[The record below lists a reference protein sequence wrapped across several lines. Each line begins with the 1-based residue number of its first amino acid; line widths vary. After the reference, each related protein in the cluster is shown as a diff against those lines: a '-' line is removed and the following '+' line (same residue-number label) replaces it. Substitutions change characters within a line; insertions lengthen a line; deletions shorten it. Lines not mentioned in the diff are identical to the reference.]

1 MILKKKHVSDKP
13 MSIQFNS
20 DMTIDETAV
29 ITNCSNSKGV
39 VSDETILANHPWVK
53 NVNEELNK
61 LKKQREEMNPFKDKI
76 PTVEDDDEED
86 TVL

>member
-1 MILKKKHVSDKP
+1 
-13 MSIQFNS
+13 
-20 DMTIDETAV
+20 MTIDETAV